1 MKQQAET
8 PFQSLFQSPLSIAQE
23 RLWFLSEL
31 DPDSALYNE
40 STAVRLRGSLDI
52 QALKGA
58 LAAIVE
64 RQEILR
70 TTLLL
75 TEEAAP
81 VQLINDCR
89 PIDLAVI
96 DLSSRPRVKREDELQ
111 RTLLDLTKRPFDL
124 TRDFPWRATLL
135 KLGSAEHVLLLV
147 THHISSDE
155 GSGEIMWRELATL
168 YRAFAEGKPNPLPE
182 LPSQYADYVVWQRQW
197 LKGAAA
203 ENHLA
208 YWKQQLSDV
217 SALELPMDRP
227 RPAVQTFRGAKQ
239 SFQFSQSLS
248 EQLKA
253 FSTEERVSLFTT
265 LLAAFK
271 TLLHRYTGQDDIL
284 IGSPIAGRTRAELE
298 GLIGFFVNTLV
309 LRTDL
314 SGNPTFRE
322 LLDRVRKVTLAA
334 HEHRDLPFE
343 KLIDEI
349 HLDRDLSRS
358 PLFQV
363 MFAHQNAPR
372 KVPELPGLSVSS
384 VEINNETAKFDLSL
398 RTWDEP
404 HGLRGELEYSTDL
417 FDAATIRRM
426 LGHFETLLQAIVTNP
441 DRRIFNLPI
450 LAEMEKHQLLVE
462 WNDTKKDYPKDKC
475 IHQLFEAQVERSP
488 DSVAAVFA
496 DQQLTYRELNS
507 NANQLAHYLRKLGV
521 GPEIL
526 VGVCVERSLDMIVGL
541 LGILKA
547 GGAYVPLD
555 PAYPKERLA
564 FVLQDA
570 QVSVLLTQQRL
581 LATLP
586 TTYGTQVLCLDTDWA
601 QVARQI
607 DTNPDNRTTSKNLAY
622 VIYTSGSTG
631 KPKGVAIEHFSAA
644 TFLLWAHSVF
654 TKEELTG
661 VLASTSIC
669 FDLSVFE
676 LFAPLTCG
684 GKIILAENA
693 LALPGLSAASEVT
706 LINTVPSAMAELVRL
721 NGIPPSVRTV
731 NLAGEAL
738 SASLVQ
744 QIYET
749 TSAKR
754 VYDLYGPSEDTTYST
769 YALRTPHGPKT
780 IGRPISNTRVY
791 VLDGHMNPVPIGIPG
806 QLYIG
811 GDGLARGY
819 FNRPDLTAEKFI
831 PDPFSGSPG
840 ARLYNTGDLARY
852 LPDGNIEFIGRVDN
866 QVKLRGFRIE
876 LGEIES
882 VLVQHPEVQ
891 AAAAIV
897 REDTPGAKRL
907 VAYIV
912 PEKAEAIPTKEL
924 RSYLGSKLPDY
935 MVPSAFVTLAK
946 LPLTPNGKVDRRAL
960 PTPDQR
966 SNLEETFIAPSTPT
980 QQAMAKIWANL
991 LKLERVGIHDNF
1003 FELGGHSLLA
1013 LRLISQI
1020 NETFGKKLPLAAVF
1034 QAPTIEQLTRLVAGD
1049 IVRPTWSSLYAIQ
1062 PQGSKPPFFWIHGE
1076 DSDPFLPRYL
1086 GPDQPLYG
1094 VRHQSEDGKPA
1105 LCSTVVD
1112 IAEHY
1117 LSEIRAAH
1125 PHGPYLLGGYCVGG
1139 MVAFEIA
1146 QQLKKLNEDVALLVM
1161 LDPANPN
1168 AGELSASSALP
1179 VPDYSANGKSLRS
1192 KVSRHLGIL
1201 ASLKSDEKIRYIL
1214 EKAVGK
1220 ARELVMNITS
1230 RNKTIKRAVYKTCL
1244 ALGYPIPPSFRSRY
1258 ILDVYDQA
1266 VLNYAPKVYPD
1277 RLVVFRAA
1285 DECDATRWE
1294 SLAARGLEVH
1304 EISGDHTTI
1313 LKEPYMQQWGDLLRT
1328 QIERAQ
1334 ITTGAKENPSARS
1347 PLSNILVRL
1356 AYFFLP
1362 YTAYGYELC
1371 V

>member
-1 MKQQAET
+1 M
-8 PFQSLFQSPLSIAQE
+8 
-23 RLWFLSEL
+23 
-31 DPDSALYNE
+31 
-40 STAVRLRGSLDI
+40 
-52 QALKGA
+52 
-58 LAAIVE
+58 
-64 RQEILR
+64 
-70 TTLLL
+70 
-75 TEEAAP
+75 
-81 VQLINDCR
+81 
-89 PIDLAVI
+89 
-96 DLSSRPRVKREDELQ
+96 
-111 RTLLDLTKRPFDL
+111 
-124 TRDFPWRATLL
+124 
-135 KLGSAEHVLLLV
+135 
-147 THHISSDE
+147 
-155 GSGEIMWRELATL
+155 
-168 YRAFAEGKPNPLPE
+168 
-182 LPSQYADYVVWQRQW
+182 
-197 LKGAAA
+197 
-203 ENHLA
+203 
-208 YWKQQLSDV
+208 
-217 SALELPMDRP
+217 
-227 RPAVQTFRGAKQ
+227 
-239 SFQFSQSLS
+239 
-248 EQLKA
+248 
-253 FSTEERVSLFTT
+253 
-265 LLAAFK
+265 
-271 TLLHRYTGQDDIL
+271 
-284 IGSPIAGRTRAELE
+284 
-298 GLIGFFVNTLV
+298 
-309 LRTDL
+309 
-314 SGNPTFRE
+314 
-322 LLDRVRKVTLAA
+322 
-334 HEHRDLPFE
+334 
-343 KLIDEI
+343 
-349 HLDRDLSRS
+349 
-358 PLFQV
+358 
-363 MFAHQNAPR
+363 
-372 KVPELPGLSVSS
+372 
-384 VEINNETAKFDLSL
+384 
-398 RTWDEP
+398 
-404 HGLRGELEYSTDL
+404 
-417 FDAATIRRM
+417 
-426 LGHFETLLQAIVTNP
+426 
-441 DRRIFNLPI
+441 
-450 LAEMEKHQLLVE
+450 
-462 WNDTKKDYPKDKC
+462 
-475 IHQLFEAQVERSP
+475 
-488 DSVAAVFA
+488 
-496 DQQLTYRELNS
+496 
-507 NANQLAHYLRKLGV
+507 

-644 TFLLWAHSVF
+644 TFLLWAHGVF

-721 NGIPPSVRTV
+721 NGIPPSVRTI

-738 SASLVQ
+738 STSLVQ

-791 VLDGHMNPVPIGIPG
+791 VLDGHMDPVPIGILG

-907 VAYIV
+907 VAYLV

-980 QQAMAKIWANL
+980 EQAMAKIWANL

-1034 QAPTIEQLTRLVAGD
+1034 QAPTIEQLTRLGPLCTRFNLKAPSRRSSGFTARTAILSCLAISD
-1049 IVRPTWSSLYAIQ
+1049 RISLY
-1062 PQGSKPPFFWIHGE
+1062 
-1076 DSDPFLPRYL
+1076 
-1086 GPDQPLYG
+1086 
-1094 VRHQSEDGKPA
+1094 
-1105 LCSTVVD
+1105 
-1112 IAEHY
+1112 
-1117 LSEIRAAH
+1117 
-1125 PHGPYLLGGYCVGG
+1125 
-1139 MVAFEIA
+1139 
-1146 QQLKKLNEDVALLVM
+1146 
-1161 LDPANPN
+1161 
-1168 AGELSASSALP
+1168 
-1179 VPDYSANGKSLRS
+1179 
-1192 KVSRHLGIL
+1192 
-1201 ASLKSDEKIRYIL
+1201 
-1214 EKAVGK
+1214 
-1220 ARELVMNITS
+1220 
-1230 RNKTIKRAVYKTCL
+1230 
-1244 ALGYPIPPSFRSRY
+1244 
-1258 ILDVYDQA
+1258 
-1266 VLNYAPKVYPD
+1266 
-1277 RLVVFRAA
+1277 
-1285 DECDATRWE
+1285 
-1294 SLAARGLEVH
+1294 
-1304 EISGDHTTI
+1304 
-1313 LKEPYMQQWGDLLRT
+1313 
-1328 QIERAQ
+1328 
-1334 ITTGAKENPSARS
+1334 TG
-1347 PLSNILVRL
+1347 
-1356 AYFFLP
+1356 
-1362 YTAYGYELC
+1362 
-1371 V
+1371 

>member
-89 PIDLAVI
+89 PIDLPVI
-96 DLSSRPRVKREDELQ
+96 DLSSRPREKREDELQ
-111 RTLLDLTKRPFDL
+111 RTLVDLTKRPFDL
-124 TRDFPWRATLL
+124 TRDFPWQATLL

-147 THHISSDE
+147 THHISSDDW
-155 GSGEIMWRELATL
+155 SSEILWRELATL

-182 LPSQYADYVVWQRQW
+182 LPSQYADYVVWQQQW
-197 LKGAAA
+197 LNGAAA

-208 YWKQQLSDV
+208 YWKQQLADV
-217 SALELPMDRP
+217 SALELPTDRP
-227 RPAVQTFRGAKQ
+227 RPAVQTFRGGKQ

-253 FSTEERVSLFTT
+253 FRSEEGVTLFTT

-284 IGSPIAGRTRAELE
+284 IGSPIAGRPRAELE
-298 GLIGFFVNTLV
+298 GLIGFFVNTLL

-462 WNDTKKDYPKDKC
+462 WK
-475 IHQLFEAQVERSP
+475 
-488 DSVAAVFA
+488 
-496 DQQLTYRELNS
+496 
-507 NANQLAHYLRKLGV
+507 
-521 GPEIL
+521 
-526 VGVCVERSLDMIVGL
+526 
-541 LGILKA
+541 
-547 GGAYVPLD
+547 
-555 PAYPKERLA
+555 
-564 FVLQDA
+564 
-570 QVSVLLTQQRL
+570 
-581 LATLP
+581 
-586 TTYGTQVLCLDTDWA
+586 
-601 QVARQI
+601 

-721 NGIPPSVRTV
+721 NGIPPSVGTV

-738 SASLVQ
+738 STSLVQ

-769 YALRTPHGPKT
+769 YALRIPHGPKT

-791 VLDGHMNPVPIGIPG
+791 VLDGHMNPVPIGILG

-840 ARLYNTGDLARY
+840 ARLYNIGDLARY

-912 PEKAEAIPTKEL
+912 PKKAEAIPTKEL

-935 MVPSAFVTLAK
+935 MVPSVFVTLAK

-1013 LRLISQI
+1013 LRLIGQI
-1020 NETFGKKLPLAAVF
+1020 NEAFGKKLPLAALF

-1086 GPDQPLYG
+1086 GADQPLYG

-1105 LCSTVVD
+1105 RYTTVRD

-1161 LDPANPN
+1161 VDPA
-1168 AGELSASSALP
+1168 
-1179 VPDYSANGKSLRS
+1179 
-1192 KVSRHLGIL
+1192 
-1201 ASLKSDEKIRYIL
+1201 
-1214 EKAVGK
+1214 
-1220 ARELVMNITS
+1220 T
-1230 RNKTIKRAVYKTCL
+1230 
-1244 ALGYPIPPSFRSRY
+1244 
-1258 ILDVYDQA
+1258 
-1266 VLNYAPKVYPD
+1266 
-1277 RLVVFRAA
+1277 
-1285 DECDATRWE
+1285 
-1294 SLAARGLEVH
+1294 
-1304 EISGDHTTI
+1304 
-1313 LKEPYMQQWGDLLRT
+1313 
-1328 QIERAQ
+1328 
-1334 ITTGAKENPSARS
+1334 
-1347 PLSNILVRL
+1347 
-1356 AYFFLP
+1356 
-1362 YTAYGYELC
+1362 
-1371 V
+1371 

>member
-1 MKQQAET
+1 MKHQAET

-23 RLWFLSEL
+23 RLWFLSQL

-64 RQEILR
+64 RQDILR

-81 VQLINDCR
+81 VQLINDRR
-89 PIDLAVI
+89 PIDLPVI
-96 DLSSRPRVKREDELQ
+96 DLSNRPRVKREDELQ

-155 GSGEIMWRELATL
+155 GSSEILWRELATL

-182 LPSQYADYVVWQRQW
+182 LPSQYADCVVWQRQW

-227 RPAVQTFRGAKQ
+227 RPAVQSFRGGKQ

-253 FSTEERVSLFTT
+253 FSTEEGVTLFTT

-284 IGSPIAGRTRAELE
+284 IGCPIAGRTRAELE
-298 GLIGFFVNTLV
+298 GLIGLFANTLV
-309 LRTDL
+309 FRTDL

-349 HLDRDLSRS
+349 HLDR
-358 PLFQV
+358 
-363 MFAHQNAPR
+363 
-372 KVPELPGLSVSS
+372 
-384 VEINNETAKFDLSL
+384 
-398 RTWDEP
+398 
-404 HGLRGELEYSTDL
+404 
-417 FDAATIRRM
+417 
-426 LGHFETLLQAIVTNP
+426 
-441 DRRIFNLPI
+441 RIFNLPI

-462 WNDTKKDYPKDKC
+462 WNDTKKDYPKNKC

-496 DQQLTYRELNS
+496 NQQLTYRELNS

-581 LATLP
+581 LATFP
-586 TTYGTQVLCLDTDWA
+586 TPYGTQVLCLDTDWA
-601 QVARQI
+601 QVAHQI

-622 VIYTSGSTG
+622 VIYTSGSAG

-738 SASLVQ
+738 STSLVQ

-780 IGRPISNTRVY
+780 IGRPISNARVY

-912 PEKAEAIPTKEL
+912 PEKAEA
-924 RSYLGSKLPDY
+924 
-935 MVPSAFVTLAK
+935 
-946 LPLTPNGKVDRRAL
+946 
-960 PTPDQR
+960 
-966 SNLEETFIAPSTPT
+966 
-980 QQAMAKIWANL
+980 
-991 LKLERVGIHDNF
+991 
-1003 FELGGHSLLA
+1003 
-1013 LRLISQI
+1013 
-1020 NETFGKKLPLAAVF
+1020 
-1034 QAPTIEQLTRLVAGD
+1034 
-1049 IVRPTWSSLYAIQ
+1049 
-1062 PQGSKPPFFWIHGE
+1062 
-1076 DSDPFLPRYL
+1076 
-1086 GPDQPLYG
+1086 
-1094 VRHQSEDGKPA
+1094 
-1105 LCSTVVD
+1105 
-1112 IAEHY
+1112 
-1117 LSEIRAAH
+1117 
-1125 PHGPYLLGGYCVGG
+1125 
-1139 MVAFEIA
+1139 
-1146 QQLKKLNEDVALLVM
+1146 
-1161 LDPANPN
+1161 
-1168 AGELSASSALP
+1168 
-1179 VPDYSANGKSLRS
+1179 
-1192 KVSRHLGIL
+1192 
-1201 ASLKSDEKIRYIL
+1201 
-1214 EKAVGK
+1214 
-1220 ARELVMNITS
+1220 
-1230 RNKTIKRAVYKTCL
+1230 
-1244 ALGYPIPPSFRSRY
+1244 
-1258 ILDVYDQA
+1258 
-1266 VLNYAPKVYPD
+1266 
-1277 RLVVFRAA
+1277 
-1285 DECDATRWE
+1285 
-1294 SLAARGLEVH
+1294 
-1304 EISGDHTTI
+1304 
-1313 LKEPYMQQWGDLLRT
+1313 
-1328 QIERAQ
+1328 
-1334 ITTGAKENPSARS
+1334 
-1347 PLSNILVRL
+1347 
-1356 AYFFLP
+1356 
-1362 YTAYGYELC
+1362 
-1371 V
+1371 

>member
-1 MKQQAET
+1 MKHQAET
-8 PFQSLFQSPLSIAQE
+8 PFQSPFQSPLSIAQE
-23 RLWFLSEL
+23 RLWFLSQL

-40 STAVRLRGSLDI
+40 PTAVRLRGSLDI
-52 QALKGA
+52 QALKSA
-58 LAAIVE
+58 LVAILE
-64 RQEILR
+64 RHEILR

-89 PIDLAVI
+89 PIDLPVI
-96 DLSSRPRVKREDELQ
+96 DLSSRPREKREDELQ
-111 RTLLDLTKRPFDL
+111 SLLVDLTKRPFDL

-155 GSGEIMWRELATL
+155 GSGEIMWRELVTL
-168 YRAFAEGKPNPLPE
+168 YRAFAAGKPNPLPE
-182 LPSQYADYVVWQRQW
+182 LPTQYPDYVVWQRQW

-217 SALELPMDRP
+217 SALELPTDRP
-227 RPAVQTFRGAKQ
+227 RPAVQTFRGGKQ

-253 FSTEERVSLFTT
+253 FRSEEGVTLFTT

-271 TLLHRYTGQDDIL
+271 TLLHRYTGQDDIPV
-284 IGSPIAGRTRAELE
+284 GSPIAGRTSAELE
-298 GLIGFFVNTLV
+298 GLIGLFANTLV
-309 LRTDL
+309 FRTDL

-450 LAEMEKHQLLVE
+450 LAKMEKHQLLVE

-496 DQQLTYRELNS
+496 DHQVTYRELNS
-507 NANQLAHYLRKLGV
+507 KANELAHYLRKLGV

-654 TKEELTG
+654 TKEDLTG

-721 NGIPPSVRTV
+721 NGIPPSVRTI

-738 SASLVQ
+738 STSLVQ

-791 VLDGHMNPVPIGIPG
+791 VLDGHMDPVPIGILG

-980 QQAMAKIWANL
+980 EQAMAKIWANL

-1076 DSDPFLPRYL
+1076 NSDPFLPRYL
-1086 GPDQPLYG
+1086 GSDQPLYG

-1105 LCSTVVD
+1105 RYTTVRD

-1168 AGELSASSALP
+1168 AGEFSASSALP

-1201 ASLKSDEKIRYIL
+1201 ASLKSNEKIRYIL

-1230 RNKTIKRAVYKTCL
+1230 RNKTVKRAVYKTCL

-1277 RLVVFRAA
+1277 RLVVLKAA
-1285 DECDATRWE
+1285 YECDATRWE
-1294 SLAARGLEVH
+1294 SLAAGGLEVH

-1334 ITTGAKENPSARS
+1334 ITGTKEPSARS
-1347 PLSNILVRL
+1347 PLLNIVARL

-1362 YTAYGYELC
+1362 YTVYGYELC